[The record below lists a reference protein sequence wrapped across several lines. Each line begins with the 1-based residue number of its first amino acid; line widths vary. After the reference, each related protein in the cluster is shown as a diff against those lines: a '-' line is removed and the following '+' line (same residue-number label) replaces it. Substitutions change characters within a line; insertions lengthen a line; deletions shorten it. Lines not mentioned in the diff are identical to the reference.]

1 MKTQKFASKILRLIK
16 TFRIAVLVLGTAI
29 LFFACKKNDIEK
41 IKAFSTPEN
50 LPVLEA
56 TNFETLST
64 DSGTVR
70 FSLKADRLLRFEN
83 DGKTFHEFPEGLLL
97 IKYDENQKIISS
109 IKADYAKEFI
119 KEEKWEAKN
128 NVIVTNE
135 NGDSLKTEHL
145 IWDEKNETIFTE
157 EYVKIIS
164 ADKIITGT
172 GLTSDQNMQN
182 WKIKNP
188 KGVIYVAVDN
198 ENQPGQ
204 TGNTSKNPAASPDDP
219 VLSKEPP
226 REQLKFN

>member
-1 MKTQKFASKILRLIK
+1 MS
-16 TFRIAVLVLGTAI
+16 RIAVPVLGTAM
-29 LFFACKKNDIEK
+29 LFFACKKNDIDK
-41 IKAFSTPEN
+41 IKAFSSPEN
-50 LPVLEA
+50 LPIIEA

-70 FSLKADRLLRFEN
+70 FLLKAPRLLRFEN
-83 DGKTFHEFPEGLLL
+83 EGKTFHEFPEGLLL
-97 IKYDENQKIISS
+97 IKYDENHKITSS

-128 NVIVTNE
+128 NVIVINE
-135 NGDSLKTEHL
+135 KGDSLKTEHL
-145 IWDEKNETIFTE
+145 IWDEKHETIFTE

-182 WKIKNP
+182 WRITNP

-198 ENQPGQ
+198 KNQPQ
-204 TGNTSKNPAASPDDP
+204 PTGSNFIKPAEEINDP
-219 VLSKEPP
+219 VISKKPP
-226 REQLKFN
+226 KQAVTFN

>member
-1 MKTQKFASKILRLIK
+1 MS
-16 TFRIAVLVLGTAI
+16 RIAVPVLGTAI
-29 LFFACKKNDIEK
+29 LFFACKKNDIDK
-41 IKAFSTPEN
+41 IKAFSSPEN
-50 LPVLEA
+50 LPILEA

-64 DSGTVR
+64 DSGTIR
-70 FSLKADRLLRFEN
+70 FLLKAPKLLRFEN
-83 DGKTFHEFPEGLLL
+83 EGKTFHEFPEGLLL
-97 IKYDENQKIISS
+97 IKYDENHKITSS

-135 NGDSLKTEHL
+135 KGDSLKTEHL
-145 IWDEKNETIFTE
+145 IWDEKHETIFTE

-182 WKIKNP
+182 WKITNP

-198 ENQPGQ
+198 KNQPQPMGSNIEQ
-204 TGNTSKNPAASPDDP
+204 PAAEINDP
-219 VLSKEPP
+219 VISKTPP
-226 REQLKFN
+226 KKAVNFN

>member
-1 MKTQKFASKILRLIK
+1 MS
-16 TFRIAVLVLGTAI
+16 RIAVPVLGTAI
-29 LFFACKKNDIEK
+29 LFFACKKNDIDK
-41 IKAFSTPEN
+41 IKAFSSPEN
-50 LPVLEA
+50 LPILEA

-64 DSGTVR
+64 DSGTIR
-70 FSLKADRLLRFEN
+70 FLLQAPKLLRFEN
-83 DGKTFHEFPEGLLL
+83 EGKTFHEFPEGLLL
-97 IKYDENQKIISS
+97 TKYDENHNITSS

-135 NGDSLKTEHL
+135 KGDSLKTEHL
-145 IWDEKNETIFTE
+145 IWDEKHETIFTE

-182 WKIKNP
+182 WKITNP

-198 ENQPGQ
+198 KNQPQ
-204 TGNTSKNPAASPDDP
+204 PTGSNIEPPAAEINDP
-219 VLSKEPP
+219 VISKKPP
-226 REQLKFN
+226 KQAVTFN

>member
-41 IKAFSTPEN
+41 IKAFGSPEE
-50 LPVLEA
+50 LPILEA

-64 DSGTVR
+64 DSGTIR
-70 FSLKADRLLRFEN
+70 FFLKAPKLLRYEN
-83 DGKTFHEFPEGLLL
+83 DGKNYHEFPEGLLL
-97 IKYDENQKIISS
+97 IKYDENHNVTSS

-198 ENQPGQ
+198 ENQPGPKGD
-204 TGNTSKNPAASPDDP
+204 TNKKPAVKPDDP
-219 VLSKEPP
+219 VLSKELP

>member
-1 MKTQKFASKILRLIK
+1 MKTQKFVSKIIPLIRI
-16 TFRIAVLVLGTAI
+16 FRIAVPVLGTAI

-41 IKAFSTPEN
+41 IKAFGSPEE

-56 TNFETLST
+56 INFETLST
-64 DSGTVR
+64 DSGTIR
-70 FSLKADRLLRFEN
+70 FNLKAKKLLRFEN
-83 DGKTFHEFPEGLLL
+83 EGKTYHEFPEGLLL
-97 IKYDENQKIISS
+97 IKYDEDKNIISS

-128 NVIVTNE
+128 NVVVTNE
-135 NGDSLKTEHL
+135 KGDSLKTEHL
-145 IWDEKNETIFTE
+145 IWDEKHETIFTE

-164 ADKIITGT
+164 ADKTITGT

-188 KGVIYVAVDN
+188 KGVIYVDVN
-198 ENQPGQ
+198 NKNQPERAGDSRENPQ
-204 TGNTSKNPAASPDDP
+204 TKPDEP

-226 REQLKFN
+226 RKQLKFN

>member
-1 MKTQKFASKILRLIK
+1 MS
-16 TFRIAVLVLGTAI
+16 RIAVPVLGTAI

-41 IKAFSTPEN
+41 IKAFSSPEN
-50 LPVLEA
+50 LPILEA

-70 FSLKADRLLRFEN
+70 FSLKAPKLLRFEN
-83 DGKTFHEFPEGLLL
+83 EGKTFHEFPEGLLL
-97 IKYDENQKIISS
+97 IKYDENHKITSS
-109 IKADYAKEFI
+109 IEADYAKEFI

-135 NGDSLKTEHL
+135 KGDSLKTEHL

-188 KGVIYVAVDN
+188 KGVIYVAVEN
-198 ENQPGQ
+198 KNQPEH
-204 TGNTSKNPAASPDDP
+204 TDSNLERPKSEINDP
-219 VLSKEPP
+219 VISTTPP
-226 REQLKFN
+226 KQAVNFN

>member
-1 MKTQKFASKILRLIK
+1 MKTQKFASKILQLIK
-16 TFRIAVLVLGTAI
+16 LTRIAVPVLGTAI
-29 LFFACKKNDIEK
+29 LFFACQKNDIDK
-41 IKAFSTPEN
+41 IKAFSSPEN
-50 LPVLEA
+50 LPILEA
-56 TNFETLST
+56 TNFETIST

-70 FSLKADRLLRFEN
+70 FSLKAPKLLRFEN

-97 IKYDENQKIISS
+97 IKYDENHKITSS
-109 IKADYAKEFI
+109 IEADYAKEFI

-135 NGDSLKTEHL
+135 KGDSLKTEHL

-188 KGVIYVAVDN
+188 KGVIYVEVDN
-198 ENQPGQ
+198 KNRPEQTDSNIQPAKAE
-204 TGNTSKNPAASPDDP
+204 TNDP
-219 VLSKEPP
+219 VISTTPP
-226 REQLKFN
+226 KQAVNFN